1 MKKLLTLLLLFPL
14 AYSDEINDI
23 YDNFSV
29 KCKIT
34 GQHILETE
42 DGLAKSYSSYMDGMD
57 IGDEFEIEFKFTDYG
72 TDTMY
77 QFLVRAKKKNLILVN
92 NFYYRDSDQSS
103 GLNINYKSP
112 GGLNSSLSE
121 NSLMFDDPWKITAMR
136 RYYKNDY
143 EIQVVDKPTFLG
155 PVRNLTASCMNMPN
169 DWDKVISR
177 IRYIDSNNKTLS
189 DRMQ

>member
-1 MKKLLTLLLLFPL
+1 MFFFPL

-23 YDNFSV
+23 YTNFSL

-34 GQHILETE
+34 GQHILGTE
-42 DGLAKSYSSYMDGMD
+42 DGLAKSYSSYKDGMN
-57 IGDEFEIEFKFTDYG
+57 IGDEFEIEFKFTDYNS
-72 TDTMY
+72 DTMY
-77 QFLVRAKKKNLILVN
+77 QFLVRANKKDLILAN
-92 NFYYRDSDQSS
+92 NFYYRYSDQSS
-103 GLNINYKSP
+103 SLNINYKSP

-121 NSLMFDDPWKITAMR
+121 NSLMFEEPVKITSMR

-169 DWDKVISR
+169 DWNKVISR
-177 IRYIDSNNKTLS
+177 IRYIDSNNKTAS
-189 DRMQ
+189 DSMQ